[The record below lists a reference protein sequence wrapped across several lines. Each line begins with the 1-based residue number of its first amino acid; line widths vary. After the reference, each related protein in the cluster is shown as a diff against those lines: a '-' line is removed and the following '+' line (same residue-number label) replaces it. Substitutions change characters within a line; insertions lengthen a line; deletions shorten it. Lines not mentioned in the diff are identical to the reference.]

1 MEADGSVLCVVWSL
15 TNLQPPLLTFFF
27 FILETLSGLKP
38 KSWKAGLHI
47 AR

>member
-27 FILETLSGLKP
+27 FLETLSGLKP